1 MAQGRARRGVAVL
14 AALVLVAAGC
24 NGLNVDQ
31 RGVYTSQP
39 TTTITGDI
47 TVANG
52 QTLVSLTVNGVDAA
66 VEDKRWSA
74 DVPLDGEAIFNA
86 VDVVATYSSGEVRRE
101 RRTVVYGDGD
111 HAEVLPEGA
120 TLSDA
125 VGLRVN
131 ERSFSKLGPV
141 VKSLTSFDPSAVAPP
156 GTVFLDECI
165 TQVIF
170 CVVYVRAS
178 TGGVASIQDF
188 SVALDSNQG
197 NVRAVVTLSGMHVPV
212 AVNAQVFGAPVNCT
226 MNVDAASITI
236 DGNYALQPDAVD
248 PHFLDVNLVG
258 ASPVVTL
265 GGVESDFVGGVCS
278 IPGIEQIV
286 GLFLP
291 DVEQMMRTSLTTL
304 LGDADGSGPV
314 DAPVA
319 EAVEGA
325 LSQLNI
331 AGEIGTALG
340 LQLDSTIQSA
350 DEDPAGIGLRA
361 TAAFAADSVAVGA
374 PDLTGSVGFP
384 GDGLGVLPSTTPG
397 GAPFDV
403 AVGASATGFNQLLAG
418 ETERGLLNVDLTSL
432 GGVPLT
438 LKALYDLVGAGG
450 LVTEDRPLAIALRPE
465 VAPIVTPGPG
475 PGGALGE
482 LVLHGYR
489 ATIRTTDDNAV
500 FLELVLDFRTGVGLQ
515 LGGDGLRFSFDAPAP
530 EDLAVTLTQNPNRLP
545 ESLVTGVFGQVTPQ
559 VFVSVQ
565 DVLPSFPLPGF
576 AGLGLAP
583 VEIGRVSSGFVL
595 FADLVPA
602 AA

>member
-1 MAQGRARRGVAVL
+1 MAQGRARRGL
-14 AALVLVAAGC
+14 AALAAVVLVAAGC

-31 RGVYTSQP
+31 RGVYTAQP
-39 TTTITGDI
+39 TTTITGDV

-66 VEDKRWSA
+66 VEGTRWSA
-74 DVPLDGEAIFNA
+74 DVPLDGAAIFNA

-101 RRTVVYGDGD
+101 RRTVVHGDGD

-141 VKSLTSFDPSAVAPP
+141 VKSLTTFDPAAVAPP

-170 CVVYVRAS
+170 CVVYVRAA
-178 TGGVASIQDF
+178 TGGVATIQDF
-188 SVALDSNQG
+188 SVALDANQG

-258 ASPVVTL
+258 ATPVVTL

-304 LGDADGSGPV
+304 LGDPDGSGPV

-331 AGEIGTALG
+331 AGDIGSALG
-340 LQLDSTIQSA
+340 LQLDSTLQSA

-361 TAAFAADSVAVGA
+361 TASFTSDGVVLGA
-374 PDLTGSVGFP
+374 PDLTASVGFP
-384 GDGLGVLPSTTPG
+384 GDALGALPSTTPG

-418 ETERGLLNVDLTSL
+418 ETERGLLNVDITSI

-438 LKALYDLVGAGG
+438 LKALFDLVGAGG
-450 LVTEDRPLAIALRPE
+450 AVTEDRPMVIQLRPE
-465 VAPIVTPGPG
+465 VAPIVTQDDG

-482 LVLHGYR
+482 MLLHGYR
-489 ATIRTTDDNAV
+489 ATIYTTDDTKV
-500 FLELVLDFRTGVGLQ
+500 WLELVLDFRTGVGMEMTAEGLAFTFDPPAA
-515 LGGDGLRFSFDAPAP
+515 GDLD
-530 EDLAVTLTQNPNRLP
+530 VTLIKNPNNIPPALIDAVFAQLTP
-545 ESLVTGVFGQVTPQ
+545 EVFGA
-559 VFVSVQ
+559 VQ
-565 DVLPSFPLPGF
+565 DVLPAFPLPGF

-583 VEIGRVSSGFVL
+583 VEISRVGSGFVL

-602 AA
+602 G